1 MTLSLPWLQ
10 HLLFIATRLSVLFL
24 FTPMQ
29 VIRNAPIQIRILII
43 FSLSSLLLINSSVSP
58 SENMLLSC
66 TAEFING
73 LFLALSI
80 SVFFTVYQIAGQ
92 LIDNQ
97 LGINSL
103 AFFKPDEPGQ
113 DSLSARLLS
122 MLAVV
127 FFFSS
132 NSHLWFFKGLT
143 YSFIIIPPGTLTLFS
158 GFMPVLKQ
166 FSFMFYMAF
175 LIASPL
181 VISLLSLDF
190 CFALVTRNMPY
201 LNSYFFT
208 LPLKIVLGLIIV
220 ILLLPYLNSVNEMM
234 LEHCL
239 QTWQELMS

>member
-143 YSFIIIPPGTLTLFS
+143 Y
-158 GFMPVLKQ
+158 
-166 FSFMFYMAF
+166 
-175 LIASPL
+175 
-181 VISLLSLDF
+181 
-190 CFALVTRNMPY
+190 
-201 LNSYFFT
+201 
-208 LPLKIVLGLIIV
+208 
-220 ILLLPYLNSVNEMM
+220 
-234 LEHCL
+234 
-239 QTWQELMS
+239 